1 VPTSLSDGSQM
12 EFLRTTTCTIRAGTD
27 CNMRYVALRILL
39 ILKSD
44 RVFGIHRP
52 AAAGAIF
59 LHPSEAAHAVQ
70 SSQAHLDSCHSADVA
85 LAQVD
90 RIDETGAVL
99 LARVQDT

>member
-1 VPTSLSDGSQM
+1 MFAEKFRGLNSQTLESSLAFAYSFVLSARRRAKSVARASYFGRG
-12 EFLRTTTCTIRAGTD
+12 LRR
-27 CNMRYVALRILL
+27 
-39 ILKSD
+39 
-44 RVFGIHRP
+44 
-52 AAAGAIF
+52 GAIF
-59 LHPSEAAHAVQ
+59 PHPSEAAHAVQ